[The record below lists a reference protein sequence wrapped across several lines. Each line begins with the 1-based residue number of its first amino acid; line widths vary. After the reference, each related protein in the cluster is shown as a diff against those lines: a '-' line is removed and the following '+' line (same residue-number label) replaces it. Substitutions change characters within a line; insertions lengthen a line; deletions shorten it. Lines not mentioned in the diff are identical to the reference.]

1 MSNIDYTPD
10 YGAYAG
16 QAAAAIKKRANQTLA
31 SQQASFWGQQRGQRS
46 LEDLTRKFQSG
57 FNPLLGSLSRRGVGK
72 SGITQDALGQ
82 YAKSYQRG
90 MDTQTAQNA
99 YDQNA
104 ITQSETTNQDAL
116 NEYLQQLKFNKARD
130 ILATASG
137 IQSIGA
143 FGG

>member
-46 LEDLTRKFQSG
+46 LEDLTKKFQTG
-57 FNPLLGSLSRRGVGK
+57 FNPLLGSLARRGIGK
-72 SGITQDALGQ
+72 SGITQNALGQ
-82 YAKSYQRG
+82 YAQSYQRG
-90 MDTQTAQNA
+90 MDTQNANNA
-99 YDQNA
+99 YDQNL
-104 ITQSETTNQDAL
+104 ITQTETANQDAL
-116 NEYLQQLKFNKARD
+116 DELLQSLKVKKAQD
-130 ILATASG
+130 ILATATG
-137 IQSIGA
+137 IQSVGA